1 MNESSTLLFKIAVSQ
16 HPLIPQ
22 DFGVFVLIDL
32 AKFTLRFSHHIGE
45 KLFTRAKLKAM
56 EK

>member
-22 DFGVFVLIDL
+22 DFGVFVFTDL
-32 AKFTLRFSHHIGE
+32 AKFTLRFRHHIWE
-45 KLFTRAKLKAM
+45 KLFTRAKLETM